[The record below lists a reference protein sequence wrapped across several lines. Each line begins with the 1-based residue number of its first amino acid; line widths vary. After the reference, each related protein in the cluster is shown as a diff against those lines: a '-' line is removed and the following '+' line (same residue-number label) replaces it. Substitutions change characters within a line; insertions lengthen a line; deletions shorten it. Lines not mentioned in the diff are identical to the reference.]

1 MSTDPQRPTRR
12 QRRARQT
19 AGMRAAGIIAAVL
32 LALAVLLI
40 WGAVW
45 YLWPF

>member
-1 MSTDPQRPTRR
+1 
-12 QRRARQT
+12 
-19 AGMRAAGIIAAVL
+19 MRAAGIIAAVL